1 MLKIS
6 GVSDL
11 KDLIKKN
18 IVIVQNTGY
27 LTIIELVHLLLPFV
41 ALPYVLR
48 TIGVEKYGMV
58 AFAQTIVSYFTIV
71 INYGLDVYA
80 VKEVAV
86 NRDNKNSLNE
96 IVSTVISVKLI
107 LFILSFGIFLICFA
121 FVPFMSQHKF
131 LMFCAIGPWMVELL
145 FPIWFFQGVEKMKYV
160 TIVNC
165 MSMLFYASTVFIFVN
180 QESDFE
186 LVALLQSLGQFLAG
200 CVAFYCLIIIEKVTL
215 HLPKIKL
222 IKEVFKQSFSFWLSR
237 VSSVFNVNLAK
248 TVSGLVLSMESVAA
262 FDLAQKIVNAI
273 LIPTRMLNK
282 AAYPNIARSQNK
294 TFATK
299 FLFIVAII
307 AFSLSSMIC
316 LLAPFIIEFFSGYRM
331 QEAIDI
337 LRILCVFSFS
347 TSIVICVGG
356 CMLVSFGY
364 PKPFN
369 QSVIFSTFFLCFI
382 YALFYVFNVQTSSAF
397 ALALVMT
404 DLFVLT
410 YRVCYC
416 RKYGLF
422 SLKSS

>member
-6 GVSDL
+6 GLSDL
-11 KDLIKKN
+11 KDLVKNN
-18 IVIVQNTGY
+18 IVIIQNTGY
-27 LTIIELVHLLLPFV
+27 LTIIEFVHLLLPFV

-86 NRDNKNSLNE
+86 NRDNKKSLNE
-96 IVSTVISVKLI
+96 IVSTVISVKMI
-107 LFILSFGIFLICFA
+107 LFVLSFCLFLMGFV

-131 LMFCAIGPWMVELL
+131 LMFCALGPWLL
-145 FPIWFFQGVEKMKYV
+145 EIFFPIWFFQGIEKMKYV

-165 MSMLFYASTVFIFVN
+165 MSLLFYTVTVFIFVR
-180 QESDFE
+180 QESDYEF
-186 LVALLQSLGQFLAG
+186 VALLQSSGQFLAG
-200 CVAFYCLIIIEKVTL
+200 IVAFYCLIHIEKVTL
-215 HLPKIKL
+215 HLPQIVMVKD
-222 IKEVFKQSFSFWLSR
+222 VFKQSFSFWLSR

-248 TVSGLVLSMESVAA
+248 TMSGLVLSMESVAA

-294 TFATK
+294 VFATR
-299 FLFIVAII
+299 FLFIVSII
-307 AFSLSSMIC
+307 AFSLSSVVCI
-316 LLAPFIIEFFSGYRM
+316 LAPFIIEFFSGYRM

-337 LRILCVFSFS
+337 LRILCIFSFS
-347 TSIVICVGG
+347 TSIVICIGG

-382 YALFYVFNVQTSSAF
+382 YSLFYIFNVQTSSAF

-410 YRVCYC
+410 YRAYYC
-416 RKYGLF
+416 RKYDIF
-422 SLKSS
+422 SLKSH

>member
-1 MLKIS
+1 MSKSLGFSEIKN
-6 GVSDL
+6 
-11 KDLIKKN
+11 LIRNNKT
-18 IVIVQNTGY
+18 IAQNTGY
-27 LTIIELVHLLLPFV
+27 LTIIEFVHLLLPFV

-48 TIGVEKYGMV
+48 TIGTERYGMV

-86 NRDNKNSLNE
+86 NRDDKKSLNE
-96 IVSTVISVKLI
+96 IVSTVISAKFL
-107 LFILSFGIFLICFA
+107 LFIMSFVVFLLCFA

-131 LMFCAIGPWMVELL
+131 LMFCALGPWMTELF
-145 FPIWFFQGVEKMKYV
+145 FPIWFFQGIEKMKYV

-165 MSMLFYASTVFIFVN
+165 MSLLFYTVTVFIFVR

-186 LVALLQSLGQFLAG
+186 YVALLQSSGQFIAG
-200 CVAFYCLIIIEKVTL
+200 MVAFYCLLIVEKVSL
-215 HLPKIKL
+215 HIPPIKMV
-222 IKEVFKQSFSFWLSR
+222 KKVFKQSFPFWLSR
-237 VSSVFNVNLAK
+237 VSSVFNMNLAK

-262 FDLAQKIVNAI
+262 FDLAHKIVNAI

-282 AAYPNIARSQNK
+282 AAYPHIARTQNRA
-294 TFATK
+294 FATK
-299 FLFIVAII
+299 FLFIVSFV
-307 AFSLSSMIC
+307 AFSLSLVAC

-337 LRILCVFSFS
+337 LRILCIFSFS
-347 TSIVICVGG
+347 TSIVICIGG

-382 YALFYVFNVQTSSAF
+382 YSIFYIFNVQTSSAF

-410 YRVCYC
+410 YRAYYC
-416 RKYGLF
+416 RKYSLF
-422 SLKSS
+422 SLK

>member
-1 MLKIS
+1 ML
-6 GVSDL
+6 SDL
-11 KDLIKKN
+11 KALIRNNK
-18 IVIVQNTGY
+18 IIVQNTGY
-27 LTIIELVHLLLPFV
+27 LTIIEFVHLLLPFV

-86 NRDNKNSLNE
+86 NRDNKKSLNE

-107 LFILSFGIFLICFA
+107 LFILSFGIFLICFSL
-121 FVPFMSQHKF
+121 VPFMSEHKF
-131 LMFCAIGPWMVELL
+131 LMFCALGPWMLELF
-145 FPIWFFQGVEKMKYV
+145 FPIWFFQGIEKMKYV

-165 MSMLFYASTVFIFVN
+165 MSLLFYTVTVFIFVR
-180 QESDFE
+180 QASDFE
-186 LVALLQSLGQFLAG
+186 LVALLQSSGQFLAG
-200 CVAFYCLIIIEKVTL
+200 CVAFYCMINIEKVSL
-215 HLPKIKL
+215 HLPQKVMIKD
-222 IKEVFKQSFSFWLSR
+222 VFKQSFSFWLSR

-262 FDLAQKIVNAI
+262 FDLAQKIINAI

-282 AAYPNIARSQNK
+282 AAYPHIARSQNK
-294 TFATK
+294 EFATK
-299 FLFIVAII
+299 FLGVVSLI
-307 AFSLSSMIC
+307 ALSLSIVVC
-316 LLAPFIIEFFSGYRM
+316 VLAPFIIEFFSGYRM

-337 LRILCVFSFS
+337 LRILCIFAFS
-347 TSIVICVGG
+347 TSMVICIGG

-369 QSVIFSTFFLCFI
+369 LSVIFSTFFLCFI

-404 DLFVLT
+404 DLFVLA
-410 YRVCYC
+410 YRSYYC
-416 RKYGLF
+416 RKFGLF
-422 SLKSS
+422 SF

>member
-11 KDLIKKN
+11 KNLVKN
-18 IVIVQNTGY
+18 NIIIVQNTGY
-27 LTIIELVHLLLPFV
+27 LIIIELVHLLLPFV

-48 TIGVEKYGMV
+48 TIGTEKYGML

-86 NRDNKNSLNE
+86 NRDNKKSLNE
-96 IVSTVISVKLI
+96 IVSSVISVKI
-107 LFILSFGIFLICFA
+107 VLFILSFSIFLICFA
-121 FVPFMSQHKF
+121 FIPFMSQHKF
-131 LMFCAIGPWMVELL
+131 LMFCALGPWMIELL
-145 FPIWFFQGVEKMKYV
+145 FPIWFFQGIEKMKYV

-165 MSMLFYASTVFIFVN
+165 MSLLFYTVTVFIFVR
-180 QESDFE
+180 QESDYEF
-186 LVALLQSLGQFLAG
+186 VALLQSSGQFLAG
-200 CVAFYCLIIIEKVTL
+200 IVAFYCLLNIEKVTL
-215 HLPKIKL
+215 HLPPLKMVKD
-222 IKEVFKQSFSFWLSR
+222 VFKQSFSFWLSR

-294 TFATK
+294 KFATK
-299 FLFIVAII
+299 FLFIVSFI
-307 AFSLSSMIC
+307 AFSLSLVIC
-316 LLAPFIIEFFSGYRM
+316 IFAPFIIEFFSGYRM

-337 LRILCVFSFS
+337 LRILCIFAFS
-347 TSIVICVGG
+347 TSIVICIGG
-356 CMLVSFGY
+356 CMLVSFGH

-382 YALFYVFNVQTSSAF
+382 YSLFYIFNVQTSSAF

-410 YRVCYC
+410 YRAYYC

-422 SLKSS
+422 SL